1 MTKNRKRP
9 GIPLVPLAGAPEV
22 GRKYHVSWGYHNG
35 VVGKC
40 ISVNEADKTVILQTP
55 KTKVLFKNP
64 VRFEDLRYIRSNE
77 PNLNPL

>member
-1 MTKNRKRP
+1 MKKRKRP
-9 GIPLVPLAGAPEV
+9 VIPLVPVEGIPVV

-40 ISVNEADKTVILQTP
+40 MEVDPETKTVILRTP

-64 VRFEDLRYIRSNE
+64 VRWEDLRYIRSNE
-77 PNLNPL
+77 PAKNK